1 MNYKE
6 KIEAQVAVYFQTVPA
21 ARKFD
26 SPENR
31 KLVADRVAS
40 WGFAPCEVGVMR
52 ALDELIAEGHVYRVD
67 GGFDEKDQ
75 QAAADAERRRLEQIA
90 AAPSTREEC
99 EQFMGMSEAEVESKY
114 WADPI
119 FQARY
124 RKASETWR
132 LRLPGK
138 PAEGTQTNITEEN
151 DSSRWKGLT
160 AKEWHSIPARKASQ
174 LLLSDPG
181 FKRAVNRLVAAGK
194 I

>member
-1 MNYKE
+1 MIYTE
-6 KIEAQVAVYFQTVPA
+6 KVEAQVAVYFQTVPA

-31 KLVADRVAS
+31 KLAADRVAS

-67 GGFDEKDQ
+67 GGSDEKDQ
-75 QAAADAERRRLEQIA
+75 QAAADAERKRIDRIA
-90 AAPSTREEC
+90 SAPSTQEEC
-99 EQFMGMSEAEVESKY
+99 EAFMRMSEPEVEQKY
-114 WADPI
+114 WSDPV

-124 RKASETWR
+124 RKASETWG
-132 LRLPGK
+132 LRLPVK
-138 PAEGTQTNITEEN
+138 PASAHVAVSEEN
-151 DSSRWKGLT
+151 DPSRWKGLT
-160 AKEWHSIPARKASQ
+160 AKAWHSIPARKASQ